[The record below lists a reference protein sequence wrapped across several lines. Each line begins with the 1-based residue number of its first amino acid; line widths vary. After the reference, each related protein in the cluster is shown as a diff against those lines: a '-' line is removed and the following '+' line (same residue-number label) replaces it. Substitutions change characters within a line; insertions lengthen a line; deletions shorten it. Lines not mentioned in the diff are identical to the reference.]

1 MADRDGWYM
10 AGGLWRRRIIDEG
23 PKGGVWQGIPLLG
36 NAGKVRALFRSRREV
51 VARHVCFDDSRLFKG
66 FDTPADLARIEEMVA
81 RD

>member
-1 MADRDGWYM
+1 MA
-10 AGGLWRRRIIDEG
+10 
-23 PKGGVWQGIPLLG
+23 GIPLLG

>member
-1 MADRDGWYM
+1 MA
-10 AGGLWRRRIIDEG
+10 
-23 PKGGVWQGIPLLG
+23 GIPLLG

-66 FDTPADLARIEEMVA
+66 IDTPADLARIEEMMA